1 MTMEIVKMYGPLVGR
16 VFLALI
22 FIIAGFGKITG
33 FEGTLGYM
41 QAYNMP
47 ITQVLAVIAIII
59 ELGGGIMIAVG
70 WKARWAAAALFI
82 FVLVASFVFHAF
94 WAVPADQ
101 AQLQNIM
108 FMKNL
113 AIMGGML
120 YIIVYGSGPLSVEKN
135 R

>member
-1 MTMEIVKMYGPLVGR
+1 MEIVRMYGPLVGR
-16 VFLALI
+16 VLLALI

-33 FEGTLGYM
+33 FEGTVGYM
-41 QAYNMP
+41 QAYNVPM
-47 ITQVLAVIAIII
+47 TQVLAVLAIIV
-59 ELGGGIMIAVG
+59 ELGGGLMIAVG
-70 WKARWAAAALFI
+70 WKARWSAAAIFI
-82 FVLVASFVFHAF
+82 FVLVASFIFHAF

-120 YIIVYGSGPLSVEKN
+120 YIIVYGSGPLSVDKN

>member
-1 MTMEIVKMYGPLVGR
+1 MEIVKMYGPLVGR
-16 VFLALI
+16 VLLVLM
-22 FIIAGFGKITG
+22 FIIAGYGKITG

-41 QAYNMP
+41 QAHNMP
-47 ITQVLAVIAIII
+47 MTQVLAVIAIII

-82 FVLVASFVFHAF
+82 FVLVASYVFHAF

-101 AQLQNIM
+101 AQLQNVL

-113 AIMGGML
+113 AVMGGML
-120 YIIVYGSGPLSVEKN
+120 YIIVYGSGPLSVDKN

>member
-1 MTMEIVKMYGPLVGR
+1 MEIVRMYGPLVGR
-16 VFLALI
+16 VLLALI
-22 FIIAGFGKITG
+22 FITAGYGKISG
-33 FEGTLGYM
+33 FDGTVGYM

-47 ITQVLAVIAIII
+47 MPQVLAVLAIII

-70 WKARWAAAALFI
+70 WKARWGAAAIFI
-82 FVLVASFVFHAF
+82 FVLVASLIFHAF
-94 WAVPADQ
+94 WAVPAEQ
-101 AQLQNIM
+101 VQMQNIM

-120 YIIVYGSGPLSVEKN
+120 YIVAYGSGPLSADKN

>member
-1 MTMEIVKMYGPLVGR
+1 MEIVRMYGPLVGR
-16 VFLALI
+16 VLLALI

-33 FEGTLGYM
+33 FEGTVGYM
-41 QAYNMP
+41 QAYNVPM
-47 ITQVLAVIAIII
+47 TQVLAVLAIIV
-59 ELGGGIMIAVG
+59 ELGGGLMIAVG
-70 WKARWAAAALFI
+70 WKARWAAAAIFI
-82 FVLVASFVFHAF
+82 FVLIASFIFHAF

-120 YIIVYGSGPLSVEKN
+120 YIIVYGSGPFSVDKN

>member
-1 MTMEIVKMYGPLVGR
+1 MEIVRMYGPLVGR
-16 VFLALI
+16 VLLALI

-33 FEGTLGYM
+33 FDGTVGYM
-41 QAYNMP
+41 QAYNVPM
-47 ITQVLAVIAIII
+47 TQVLAVLAIIV
-59 ELGGGIMIAVG
+59 ELGGGLMIAVG
-70 WKARWAAAALFI
+70 WKARWAAAAIFI
-82 FVLVASFVFHAF
+82 FVLIASFIFHAF

-120 YIIVYGSGPLSVEKN
+120 YIIVYGSGPFSVDKN

>member
-1 MTMEIVKMYGPLVGR
+1 MYGPLVGR
-16 VFLALI
+16 VLLALI
-22 FIIAGFGKITG
+22 FIIAGYGKITG
-33 FEGTLGYM
+33 FEGTVGYM
-41 QAYNMP
+41 QAYNVPM
-47 ITQVLAVIAIII
+47 TQVLAVLAIIV
-59 ELGGGIMIAVG
+59 ELGGGLMIAVG
-70 WKARWAAAALFI
+70 WKARWGAAAIFI
-82 FVLVASFVFHAF
+82 FVLIASFIFHAF

-120 YIIVYGSGPLSVEKN
+120 YIIVYGSGPLSVDKN

>member
-1 MTMEIVKMYGPLVGR
+1 MEIVKMYGPLVGR
-16 VFLALI
+16 VLLALI

-33 FEGTLGYM
+33 FEGTVGYM

-47 ITQVLAVIAIII
+47 MTQVLAVIAIII
-59 ELGGGIMIAVG
+59 ELAGGIMIAVG
-70 WKARWAAAALFI
+70 WKARWGAAAIFI
-82 FVLVASFVFHAF
+82 FVLVASVIFHAF

-101 AQLQNIM
+101 AQLQNIL

-120 YIIVYGSGPLSVEKN
+120 YIIVYGSGPLSVDKN

>member
-1 MTMEIVKMYGPLVGR
+1 MYGPLVGR
-16 VFLALI
+16 VLLALI

-33 FEGTLGYM
+33 FDGTVGYM

-47 ITQVLAVIAIII
+47 MTKVLAFLAIII

-70 WKARWAAAALFI
+70 WKARWGAAAIFI
-82 FVLVASFVFHAF
+82 FVLIASFIFHAF

-120 YIIVYGSGPLSVEKN
+120 YIIVYGSGPLSVDKN

>member
-1 MTMEIVKMYGPLVGR
+1 MYGPLVGR
-16 VFLALI
+16 VLLALI

-33 FEGTLGYM
+33 FEGTVGYM

-47 ITQVLAVIAIII
+47 MTQILAVIAIII

-70 WKARWAAAALFI
+70 WKARWGAAAIFI

-120 YIIVYGSGPLSVEKN
+120 YIIVYGSGPFSVDKN

>member
-1 MTMEIVKMYGPLVGR
+1 MEIVKMYGPLVGR
-16 VFLALI
+16 VLLALI
-22 FIIAGFGKITG
+22 FITAGYGKITG
-33 FEGTLGYM
+33 FEGTVGYM

-47 ITQVLAVIAIII
+47 MTQVLAVIAIII

-70 WKARWAAAALFI
+70 WKARWGAAALFI

-94 WAVPADQ
+94 WTVPADQ
-101 AQLQNIM
+101 VQLQNIM

-120 YIIVYGSGPLSVEKN
+120 YIIAYGSGPLSVDKN

>member
-1 MTMEIVKMYGPLVGR
+1 MENVKMYGPLVGR
-16 VFLALI
+16 VMLALM
-22 FIIAGFGKITG
+22 FIIAGFEKITG
-33 FEGTLGYM
+33 FEGTIGYM
-41 QAYNMP
+41 QAHNMP
-47 ITQVLAVIAIII
+47 MTQVLAVIAIII

-82 FVLVASFVFHAF
+82 FVLVASYVFHAF

-101 AQLQNIM
+101 AQLQNVL

-113 AIMGGML
+113 AVMGGML
-120 YIIVYGSGPLSVEKN
+120 YIIVYGSGPLSVDKN

>member
-1 MTMEIVKMYGPLVGR
+1 MEIVKMYGPLVGR
-16 VFLALI
+16 VLLVLM
-22 FIIAGFGKITG
+22 FIIAGYGKITG
-33 FEGTLGYM
+33 FEGTIGYM
-41 QAYNMP
+41 QAHNMP
-47 ITQVLAVIAIII
+47 MTQILAVIAIII

-82 FVLVASFVFHAF
+82 FVLVASYVFHAF

-101 AQLQNIM
+101 AQLQNVL

-113 AIMGGML
+113 AVMGGML
-120 YIIVYGSGPLSVEKN
+120 YIIVYGSGPLSVDKN